1 MKLLSGGYLLSGG
14 AELLPDLFSMLE
26 KEGIRVHGNPDIFT
40 KEYATFGID
49 EAREL
54 RERASMKAVA
64 GGGRIFIISAAGMT
78 SEAQNALLKT
88 LEEPSAEAIFFL
100 LVPTPETLL
109 PTLRSR
115 MQSLLLSASKAYSP
129 LKIDAKEFLDSSPVR
144 RIAMLKSLLERDEE
158 DRRDI
163 GAIISF
169 LSSLERT
176 IASQKSK
183 SKDGLPAQAGLH
195 AIYLARKY
203 ILDKG
208 ALVKPLLEQVALL
221 V

>member
-1 MKLLSGGYLLSGG
+1 
-14 AELLPDLFSMLE
+14 
-26 KEGIRVHGNPDIFT
+26 
-40 KEYATFGID
+40 
-49 EAREL
+49 
-54 RERASMKAVA
+54 MKAVA